1 MVSGESEEVEAER
14 CSEVPLLEET
24 GYGNGNH
31 HGVTVAPLTQEEII
45 SGPVPHIQ
53 NNSLYAWILVVLKT
67 TQNWVVNS
75 TPYSFG
81 TFLQN
86 SKDKG
91 KVCLRECLPRKA
103 RGSDTRKKLKSKE
116 QHVLFFLHN
125 VLIGSTTNA
134 GSIHG

>member
-1 MVSGESEEVEAER
+1 M
-14 CSEVPLLEET
+14 PLLEGT
-24 GYGNGNH
+24 GSRYGNH

-53 NNSLYAWILVVLKT
+53 NNAFYAWILVVLKT

-103 RGSDTRKKLKSKE
+103 RGEYMGNQLNLKYC
-116 QHVLFFLHN
+116 HVLFFQ
-125 VLIGSTTNA
+125 
-134 GSIHG
+134 